1 MPLKIIRND
10 IVKMNTDNDVAPQRR
25 EDLQMNEKM
34 LDFFKQYS
42 DEFDVLEI
50 KECSEGIVVKTSIG
64 VAVFN
69 EEGEA
74 IYSDL
79 FMRKLI

>member
-1 MPLKIIRND
+1 
-10 IVKMNTDNDVAPQRR
+10 
-25 EDLQMNEKM
+25 MNEKM

-79 FMRKLI
+79 FMGKLI